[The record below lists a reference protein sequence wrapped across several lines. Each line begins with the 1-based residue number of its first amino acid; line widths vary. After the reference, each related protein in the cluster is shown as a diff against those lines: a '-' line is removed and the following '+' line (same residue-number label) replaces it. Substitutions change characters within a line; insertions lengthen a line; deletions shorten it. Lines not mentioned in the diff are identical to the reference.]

1 MYISGSYIMSIHLV
15 SYCGIGRTIC
25 TCLELLGGLIVK
37 AWIILAWLETR
48 SESPFILE
56 CAEQKITQKNTKED
70 LNPDEHLEH
79 KSALL
84 LLEIVRWPD
93 DGSWKT
99 CNWRC
104 LRRSQMIRCIQ
115 NQVFW
120 EYSLEYFVQGV
131 FIRILRSRSIRCM
144 DNILWA
150 CKPIGRAIVWR
161 APDARNATSY
171 RAHQSFPMST
181 NINLLFSVCHL
192 TIHQT
197 QKKTHQDHRQFPL
210 GYSPPAD

>member
-1 MYISGSYIMSIHLV
+1 MN
-15 SYCGIGRTIC
+15 
-25 TCLELLGGLIVK
+25 
-37 AWIILAWLETR
+37 
-48 SESPFILE
+48 
-56 CAEQKITQKNTKED
+56 KNTKED
-70 LNPDEHLEH
+70 LDGTPRAQVCAPPPWNCPLARRRFLENMQLKMFKE
-79 KSALL
+79 KSNGPLHTKPSV
-84 LLEIVRWPD
+84 LE
-93 DGSWKT
+93 
-99 CNWRC
+99 
-104 LRRSQMIRCIQ
+104 
-115 NQVFW
+115 
-120 EYSLEYFVQGV
+120 V
-131 FIRILRSRSIRCM
+131 FIRILCSRSIRCM

>member
-1 MYISGSYIMSIHLV
+1 MN
-15 SYCGIGRTIC
+15 
-25 TCLELLGGLIVK
+25 
-37 AWIILAWLETR
+37 
-48 SESPFILE
+48 
-56 CAEQKITQKNTKED
+56 KNTKEELD
-70 LNPDEHLEH
+70 PDEHLERCAPPPWNCLMARRRFLENMQLKMFKE
-79 KSALL
+79 KSNDPLHTKPSVL
-84 LLEIVRWPD
+84 
-93 DGSWKT
+93 
-99 CNWRC
+99 
-104 LRRSQMIRCIQ
+104 
-115 NQVFW
+115 
-120 EYSLEYFVQGV
+120 GV

-171 RAHQSFPMST
+171 RVHQSFPKST